1 MKLSLVLV
9 GALLVACSDAAP
21 PAQGDGGSPQP
32 TDDAGTTTPPSDDAA
47 TSTPDATDAGTTTP
61 TCTYPKGPYGV
72 GLDEVLSPNSSWQ
85 GYAANDTAVTT
96 MKMSDLF
103 DCDGSKGINAIMIDV
118 SAGWCAAC
126 ETQAHDEGQLV
137 SQYDAAGVK
146 TITLLIMDAAENPA
160 TTQTALDWRTTYDLL
175 DVGVYADPNF
185 LLQPNEQSIGLPIT
199 YIVDPRTMKITAGT
213 EGYGSTYPPQPN
225 ATVMALAQKNA
236 K

>member
-1 MKLSLVLV
+1 MKLSLLFC
-9 GALLVACSDAAP
+9 AFLLACSDAAGP
-21 PAQGDGGSPQP
+21 PVTDDDSGSPQP
-32 TDDAGTTTPPSDDAA
+32 TPDAAAPADDAS
-47 TSTPDATDAGTTTP
+47 TTTP
-61 TCTYPKGPYGV
+61 TPEASAPPPACTYPAGPYGV
-72 GLDEVLSPNSSWQ
+72 GLDKVLSPTSSWL
-85 GYAANDTAVTT
+85 GYAANDTSVKM

-126 ETQAHDEGQLV
+126 ETQAHDEGQLM
-137 SQYDAAGVK
+137 SQYDSAGVK
-146 TITLLIMDAAENPA
+146 AITLLIMDAAENPA
-160 TTQTALDWRTTYDLL
+160 TTQTALDWRTTYNLL

-199 YIVDPRTMKITAGT
+199 YIVDPRTMKIVAGT

-225 ATVMALAQKNA
+225 ASALALAKKNA

>member
-1 MKLSLVLV
+1 MKLSFALSA
-9 GALLVACSDAAP
+9 ALLVACSDAP
-21 PAQGDGGSPQP
+21 PNA
-32 TDDAGTTTPPSDDAA
+32 TDDSGAPQPSDDASQPA
-47 TSTPDATDAGTTTP
+47 DDASITPDASDAGIPTP
-61 TCTYPKGPYGV
+61 ACTYPKGPYGV
-72 GLDEVLSPNSSWQ
+72 GLNQVLSPNSSWL
-85 GYAANDTAVTT
+85 GYAANDTAVKM

-126 ETQAHDEGQLV
+126 ETQAHDEAQLV

-146 TITLLIMDAAENPA
+146 AITLLIMDAAENPA
-160 TTQTALDWRTTYDLL
+160 TTQTALDWRTTYGLV

-199 YIVDPRTMKITAGT
+199 YIVDPRTMKIVAGT

-225 ATVMALAQKNA
+225 ATAIALAKKNG

>member
-1 MKLSLVLV
+1 MKLSLVLS
-9 GALLVACSDAAP
+9 AFLLACSDASPPATTGDAGSAPPGDDASAPADDASTVVPEAAP
-21 PAQGDGGSPQP
+21 PA
-32 TDDAGTTTPPSDDAA
+32 
-47 TSTPDATDAGTTTP
+47 
-61 TCTYPKGPYGV
+61 CTYPKGPYGV
-72 GLDEVLSPNSSWQ
+72 GLNKVLSPNSSWQ
-85 GYAANDTAVTT
+85 GYAASDTSVTT
-96 MKMSDLF
+96 LKMSDLF

-126 ETQAHDEGQLV
+126 ETQAHDEGQLT

-146 TITLLIMDAAENPA
+146 TITLLIMDAAEQPA

-199 YIVDPRTMKITAGT
+199 YIVDPRTMTIVAGT

-225 ATVMALAQKNA
+225 AQAIALAKKNS